1 MKFLN
6 NIEVGATPAFTLP
19 LTDGSANQVLTTD
32 GSGGVAWASTGS
44 GNGTMSKWFALAD
57 SHTGAG
63 TNLRIEDAN
72 ELIFEGANGITT
84 ESILA
89 SGKIIIDGSGI
100 STGSNDFVDGA
111 TFNSSNGELT
121 LSVSSQSDVVVDL
134 DGRYLTAETHASQG
148 YLKDTGTSLLNVLA
162 NYNTTD
168 TVGWASESN
177 TLNSV
182 NFRLMSDGSQ
192 LSLANDQW
200 ADRNTGGVSPK
211 YFVHMQAD
219 GAGSP
224 RSSVLNDADE
234 FFSAKIAQENLYMAI
249 RNANN
254 TAGQEAGII
263 FRNDNDDSTIRIKG
277 VAGLDSTTNETFR
290 IESVQGATSRH
301 RLHVVNYGDHHF
313 RLAQTS
319 ADQPFMFYF
328 GDGTAMGNSTNPFA
342 THAVRINAESIALGG
357 TNNAS
362 EPNFRY
368 LDDGDTGMFLASTG
382 VTAFSSGGTQVMTI
396 PTGTGTNG
404 QVLTTNGSG
413 SASWTT
419 VSSGGGGGLV
429 TSLTTT
435 GTSGAASLS
444 AGGVLNI
451 PTYADNDTTYSAGT
465 GLDLSS
471 TTFSIESDLRGD
483 VDYVGHGTSDYI
495 DMSAANNLKV
505 ILAGTEAFRVVN
517 GGDIHAAQDVV
528 AFSTTIS
535 DVRLKEDIETIES
548 ASKKVSQLRGVEYT
562 WKKGG
567 RKGQREIG
575 LIAQEV
581 EEVIPSIVREHK
593 LPLVEGLDDS
603 SAAYKTVDYEKLVAL
618 LIESNKEQQE
628 IISQLE
634 ERVIDLENRV

>member
-6 NIEVGATPAFTLP
+6 NIEVGASPNFTLP
-19 LTDGSANQVLTTD
+19 LADGSSNQILQTNGSGTVSWVDIPSGTTD
-32 GSGGVAWASTGS
+32 TNDYVTSAAFNTSTG
-44 GNGTMSKWFALAD
+44 
-57 SHTGAG
+57 
-63 TNLRIEDAN
+63 I
-72 ELIFEGANGITT
+72 
-84 ESILA
+84 
-89 SGKIIIDGSGI
+89 
-100 STGSNDFVDGA
+100 
-111 TFNSSNGELT
+111 LT
-121 LSVSSQSDVVVDL
+121 LSVQNQTAVTVDL
-134 DGRYLTAETHASQG
+134 DDRYLTSETHSSEG
-148 YLKDTGTSLLNVLA
+148 YLKDTGAALLNVLA
-162 NYNTTD
+162 NYDSAD
-168 TVGWASESN
+168 TIGWANESN

-211 YFVHMQAD
+211 YFIHMTAD
-219 GAGSP
+219 GNGSP
-224 RSSVLNDADE
+224 RSSILSDADE
-234 FFSAKIAQENLYMAI
+234 FFSAKVDQDNAYMAI
-249 RNANN
+249 RNAAN

-277 VAGLDSTTNETFR
+277 VAGLDSTTNEAFR

-301 RLHVVNYGDHHF
+301 RLHIVNYGDHHF

-368 LDDGDTGMFLASTG
+368 LDDGDTGMFLASDG

-396 PTGTGTNG
+396 PTGTGTSG

-413 SASWTT
+413 TASWTT

-435 GTSGAASLS
+435 GTSGAATLS
-444 AGGVLNI
+444 GGGVLNI
-451 PTYADNDTTYSAGT
+451 PNYEDTNTTYSNGA
-465 GLDLSS
+465 GLDITG
-471 TTFSIESDLRGD
+471 TTFSVSTDLRTD
-483 VDYVGHGTSDYI
+483 VDYIGFNSDNYL
-495 DMSAANNLKV
+495 DMSAANVFKV
-505 ILAGTEAFRVVN
+505 IVSGNEAFRVDTSGN
-517 GGDIHAAQDVV
+517 IHAAEDVV

-535 DVRLKEDIETIES
+535 DARLKEDVETIES
-548 ASKKVSQLRGVEYT
+548 ASEKVSRLRGVEYT

-581 EEVIPSIVREHK
+581 EEVIPSIVREHQ
-593 LPLVEGLDDS
+593 LPLVKGLDDS

-618 LIESNKEQQE
+618 LIESNKEQQD

-634 ERVIDLENRV
+634 ERIIDIENRL

>member
-6 NIEVGATPAFTLP
+6 NIEVGSSPNFTLP
-19 LTDGSANQVLTTD
+19 LADGSSNQILQTN
-32 GSGGVAWASTGS
+32 GSGTVSWIDIPAGATDTNDFLSAASFNTSTGVIS
-44 GNGTMSKWFALAD
+44 FTVDNQ
-57 SHTGAG
+57 
-63 TNLRIEDAN
+63 
-72 ELIFEGANGITT
+72 TT
-84 ESILA
+84 V
-89 SGKIIIDGSGI
+89 
-100 STGSNDFVDGA
+100 TVDI
-111 TFNSSNGELT
+111 
-121 LSVSSQSDVVVDL
+121 
-134 DGRYLTAETHASQG
+134 DGRYLTAETHTSQG
-148 YLKDTGTSLLNVLA
+148 YLKDTGTALVNVLA
-162 NYNTTD
+162 NYDSAD
-168 TVGWASESN
+168 TIGWANESN
-177 TLNSV
+177 TLASV

-211 YFVHMQAD
+211 YFIHMAAD
-219 GAGSP
+219 GNGSP
-224 RSSVLNDADE
+224 RSSVLDDADE
-234 FFSAKIAQENLYMAI
+234 FFSAKVAQSNAYMAI
-249 RNANN
+249 RNADNS
-254 TAGQEAGII
+254 AGQEAGLI

-301 RLHVVNYGDHHF
+301 RLHIVNYGDHHF

-328 GDGTAMGNSTNPFA
+328 GDGTSMGNSTNPFA
-342 THAVRINAESIALGG
+342 THAVRINAESIAIGG
-357 TNNAS
+357 TNS
-362 EPNFRY
+362 PDEPNFRY

-413 SASWTT
+413 TASWTT

-435 GTSGAASLS
+435 GTSGAATLS
-444 AGGVLNI
+444 SGVLNI
-451 PTYADNDTTYSAGT
+451 PNYADTDTTYSNGAGIDIT
-465 GLDLSS
+465 G
-471 TTFSIESDLRGD
+471 TTFSVSTDLRTD
-483 VDYVGHGTSDYI
+483 VDYIGFNTDNYL
-495 DMSAANNLKV
+495 DMSAANVFKV
-505 ILAGTEAFRVVN
+505 FVSGAEAFRVDTSGN
-517 GGDIHAAQDVV
+517 IHAAADVV

-548 ASKKVSQLRGVEYT
+548 ASEKVSRLRGVEYT

-581 EEVIPSIVREHK
+581 EEVIPSIVREHQ
-593 LPLVEGLDDS
+593 LPLVKGLDDS
-603 SAAYKTVDYEKLVAL
+603 SVAYKTVDYEKLVAL

-634 ERVIDLENRV
+634 ERVIDLENRL

>member
-6 NIEVGATPAFTLP
+6 NIEVGSSPNFTLP
-19 LTDGSANQVLTTD
+19 LADGSSNQILQTNGSGTVSWVDIPAGTTD
-32 GSGGVAWASTGS
+32 T
-44 GNGTMSKWFALAD
+44 
-57 SHTGAG
+57 
-63 TNLRIEDAN
+63 
-72 ELIFEGANGITT
+72 
-84 ESILA
+84 
-89 SGKIIIDGSGI
+89 
-100 STGSNDFVDGA
+100 NDFVSAA
-111 TFNSSNGELT
+111 TFNTSTGVISLT
-121 LSVSSQSDVVVDL
+121 IDNQTTVTVDI
-134 DGRYLTAETHASQG
+134 DGRYLTSETHSSQG
-148 YLKDTGTSLLNVLA
+148 YLKDTGDALLNVLA
-162 NYNTTD
+162 NYDSAD
-168 TVGWASESN
+168 TIGWANESN

-182 NFRLMSDGSQ
+182 NYRLMSDGSQ

-211 YFVHMQAD
+211 YFIHMTAD
-219 GAGSP
+219 GNGSP
-224 RSSVLNDADE
+224 RSSILNDADE
-234 FFSAKIAQENLYMAI
+234 FFSVKVDQSNAYMAI
-249 RNANN
+249 RNAAN

-277 VAGLDSTTNETFR
+277 VAGLDSTDDETFR

-301 RLHVVNYGDHHF
+301 RLQITNYGDHHF
-313 RLAQTS
+313 RFSQTS

-328 GDGTAMGNSTNPFA
+328 GDGTAMGNSTNTFA
-342 THAVRINAESIALGG
+342 THAVRINAESIAIGG
-357 TNNAS
+357 TNKAS

-396 PTGTGTNG
+396 PASTGTNG

-413 SASWTT
+413 TASWTT

-444 AGGVLNI
+444 GGGVLNI
-451 PTYADNDTTYSAGT
+451 PNYANTTYSNGAGIDIT
-465 GLDLSS
+465 G
-471 TTFSIESDLRGD
+471 TTFSVSTDLRTD
-483 VDYVGHGTSDYI
+483 VDYIGFNSDNYI
-495 DMSAANNLKV
+495 DMSAANVLKFIV
-505 ILAGTEAFRVVN
+505 SGNEAFRIDTSGN
-517 GGDIHAAQDVV
+517 IHAAQDVV

-535 DVRLKEDIETIES
+535 DARLKEDVETIES
-548 ASKKVSQLRGVEYT
+548 ASEKVSQLRGVEYT

-581 EEVIPSIVREHK
+581 EEVIPSIVREHQ

-603 SAAYKTVDYEKLVAL
+603 SASYKTVDYEKIVAL
-618 LIESNKEQQE
+618 LIESNKEQQD
-628 IISQLE
+628 IIAQLE
-634 ERVIDLENRV
+634 ERIIDIENRL

>member
-6 NIEVGATPAFTLP
+6 NIEVGASPNFTLP
-19 LTDGSANQVLTTD
+19 LADGSSNQILQTNGSGTVSWIDLPAGTTD
-32 GSGGVAWASTGS
+32 TNDYVTGAAFNTSTG
-44 GNGTMSKWFALAD
+44 
-57 SHTGAG
+57 
-63 TNLRIEDAN
+63 I
-72 ELIFEGANGITT
+72 
-84 ESILA
+84 
-89 SGKIIIDGSGI
+89 
-100 STGSNDFVDGA
+100 
-111 TFNSSNGELT
+111 LT
-121 LSVSSQSDVVVDL
+121 LTVQNQTAVTVDL
-134 DGRYLTAETHASQG
+134 DDRYLTSETHSSQG
-148 YLKDTGTSLLNVLA
+148 YLKDTGTALVNVLA
-162 NYNTTD
+162 NYDSAD
-168 TVGWASESN
+168 TIGWANESN
-177 TLNSV
+177 TLTSV

-211 YFVHMQAD
+211 YFIHMTAD
-219 GAGSP
+219 GNGSP
-224 RSSVLNDADE
+224 RSSVLDDADE
-234 FFSAKIAQENLYMAI
+234 FFSVKVAQSNAYMAI
-249 RNANN
+249 RNADNS
-254 TAGQEAGII
+254 AGQEAGLI

-301 RLHVVNYGDHHF
+301 RLHIVNYGDHHF

-328 GDGTAMGNSTNPFA
+328 GDGTVMGNSTNPFA
-342 THAVRINAESIALGG
+342 THAVRINAESIAIGG
-357 TNNAS
+357 TNS
-362 EPNFRY
+362 PDEPNFRY

-413 SASWTT
+413 TASWTT

-435 GTSGAASLS
+435 GTSGAATLS
-444 AGGVLNI
+444 SGVLNI
-451 PTYADNDTTYSAGT
+451 PNYADTDTTYSNGAGIDIT
-465 GLDLSS
+465 G
-471 TTFSIESDLRGD
+471 TTFSVSTDLRTD
-483 VDYVGHGTSDYI
+483 VDYIGFNTDNYL
-495 DMSAANNLKV
+495 DMSAANVFKV
-505 ILAGTEAFRVVN
+505 FVSGNEAFRVDTSGN
-517 GGDIHAAQDVV
+517 IHAAEDVV

-535 DVRLKEDIETIES
+535 DARLKEDIETIES
-548 ASKKVSQLRGVEYT
+548 ASEKVSRLRGVEYT

-581 EEVIPSIVREHK
+581 EEVIPSIVREHQ
-593 LPLVEGLDDS
+593 LPLVKGLDDS
-603 SAAYKTVDYEKLVAL
+603 SVAYKTVDYEKLVAL

-634 ERVIDLENRV
+634 ERVIDLENRL